1 MKTMNLP
8 QLEAHA
14 LMKDQLN
21 SIKGGGNDT
30 LDRGDKCASCVCPM
44 EKVIDF
50 SVYIIAS
57 QTTIE
62 PGDPRA

>member
-1 MKTMNLP
+1 MNLP
-8 QLEAHA
+8 QLEAQA

-21 SIKGGGNDT
+21 SIKGGGDT
-30 LDRGDKCASCVCPM
+30 PGRGEDQCASCFCPM

-50 SVYIIAS
+50 SVYIIAA